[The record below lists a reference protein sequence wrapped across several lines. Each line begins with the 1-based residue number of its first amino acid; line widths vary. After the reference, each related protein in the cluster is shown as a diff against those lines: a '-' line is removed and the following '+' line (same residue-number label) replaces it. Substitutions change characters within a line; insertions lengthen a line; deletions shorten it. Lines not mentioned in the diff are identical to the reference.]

1 MSTDY
6 KLTYLNGR
14 GRAEIIRL
22 ILVTAGVPFEDKRI
36 EASEWAALK
45 PSVEKDLPF
54 GQMPVFEF
62 GDVKMC
68 QSLAIARYLARKYNL
83 AGKTDLDQARAD
95 MIVDCIEDSVKSI
108 PDFTVHDGEP
118 VKKEQMKKKYVEE
131 LLPSFLDKLEAILA
145 SNNGGNG
152 YFVGDSLTW
161 ADLYL
166 LQGYGWLEVMAG
178 LQSPMSTHSKL
189 NALYQRILS
198 HPNIGP
204 YMAKIPKTAF

>member
-6 KLTYLNGR
+6 KLTYFNGR

-22 ILVTAGVPFEDKRI
+22 VLVTAGVPFEDNRI
-36 EASEWAALK
+36 DRNEFAAK
-45 PSVEKDLPF
+45 KSSLPF
-54 GQMPVFEF
+54 GQIPLFEF
-62 GDVKMC
+62 GDVKMS
-68 QSLAIARYLARKYNL
+68 QSLSIARFLARKYNL

-95 MIVDCIEDSVKSI
+95 MVVDCIEDAWKPV
-108 PDFTVHDGEP
+108 PAFNHLEQ
-118 VKKEQMKKKYVEE
+118 VKKEELKKKYIEE
-131 LLPSFLDKLEAILA
+131 QLPAFLDKLEALLV
-145 SNNGGNG
+145 SNNGGDG

-166 LQGYGWLEVMAG
+166 VRANGALELTVG
-178 LQSPMSTHSKL
+178 LQSPLSKHPKL

-204 YMAKIPKTAF
+204 YMAKLPKTEF